1 MFAHFVFA
9 LRDAGVPA
17 SITEYL
23 ALLGAMRHGVA
34 DYSVEDFYYLSRAT
48 LVKDE
53 RHLDRFDQVFGH
65 VFRGLEA
72 TSAEGGDAGPAP
84 RDLPA
89 EWLRRMAEKHLT
101 AEERAQVEALGGFD
115 KLMEALQQRL
125 AEQQGRHQGG
135 NKWIGTAGTSPFGA
149 YGYNPEGVRIGQ
161 DGSRHRRAV
170 KVWDKREFR
179 DLDDGVEL
187 GTRNIKLALRR
198 LRRFARQ
205 GAATELDMGGTI
217 RATAHN
223 AGSLDLKMVPER
235 HNAVKVLLFLDVGG
249 SMDDH
254 VRASEELFSAAR
266 SEFKHLQFYYFHNC
280 PYERLWQQN
289 HRRRDQAVPTEDV
302 IRTYGPDYR
311 AIFVGDATMSPYEIA
326 APGGSVEHWNDEP
339 GAAWMGRLLG
349 HWRRSAWLN
358 PVPREYWAGAQSI
371 GMVRGLM
378 GDRMYP
384 LTPGGLDDMIRELG
398 R

>member
-1 MFAHFVFA
+1 MFAQFVFA

-23 ALLGAMRHGVA
+23 TLLGAMQQGVA
-34 DYSVEDFYYLSRAT
+34 DYSVEDFYFLSRAA

-53 RHLDRFDQVFGH
+53 RHLDRFDRVFGQ
-65 VFRGLEA
+65 VFRGLDA
-72 TSAEGGDAGPAP
+72 TAAEGAPGEPAM
-84 RDLPA
+84 RDLPE

-115 KLMEALQQRL
+115 KLMETLRQRL

-135 NKWIGTAGTSPFGA
+135 SKWIGTAGTSPFGA

-205 GAATELDMGGTI
+205 GAATELDMPGTI

-266 SEFKHLQFYYFHNC
+266 SEFKHLAFYYFHNC
-280 PYERLWQQN
+280 PYERVWQHN
-289 HRRRDQAVPTEDV
+289 HRRRDDTIPTEEV

-339 GAAWMGRLLG
+339 GGAWMTRLLG
-349 HWRRSAWLN
+349 QWRRSAWLN
-358 PVPREYWAGAQSI
+358 PVPRSEWDFAHSI
-371 GMVRGLM
+371 GMVRQLM
-378 GDRMYP
+378 EDRMYP
-384 LTPGGLDDMIRELG
+384 LTPGGLDDMIRELS